1 MMGVLEQVATFNTRL
16 AAIRRANRRYFVQR
30 NTASIRRWQEQGLV
44 DERIDPATRPSALG
58 SMVDR
63 SAYVWLVLGEPYE
76 LEEATIQLT
85 RLYCN
90 ALGLAYH
97 RDEGPTATAP
107 TRRRRT

>member
-1 MMGVLEQVATFNTRL
+1 MQDAVPPQPAPEPTDEASRRQDEELVA
-16 AAIRRANRRYFVQR
+16 
-30 NTASIRRWQEQGLV
+30 SW
-44 DERIDPATRPSALG
+44 IDPYYAASALG

-90 ALGLAYH
+90 ALGLTYH
-97 RDEGPTATAP
+97 RDVETAAP
-107 TRRRRT
+107 TPRPQPG

>member
-44 DERIDPATRPSALG
+44 DERIDPGYAASVLG

-63 SAYVWLVLGEPYE
+63 SAYVWLVLGEPSDWRRPPSSSP
-76 LEEATIQLT
+76 A
-85 RLYCN
+85 C
-90 ALGLAYH
+90 
-97 RDEGPTATAP
+97 TATPSACP
-107 TRRRRT
+107 TTGTRSPPTGRRPAT